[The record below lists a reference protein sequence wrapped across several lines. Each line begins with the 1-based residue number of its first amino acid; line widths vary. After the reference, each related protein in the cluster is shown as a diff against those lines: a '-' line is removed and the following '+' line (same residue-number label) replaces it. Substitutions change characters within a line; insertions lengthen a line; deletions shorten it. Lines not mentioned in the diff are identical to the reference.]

1 MEDPSTTLLDRSLSK
16 KDHHIPMRERERER
30 ATCDSIARGK
40 RFGMS
45 HDAVVKIMLAAIP
58 MVGGWQMLA
67 DVGAVLLGVN
77 QQQAKRLRDCHVKD

>member
-1 MEDPSTTLLDRSLSK
+1 
-16 KDHHIPMRERERER
+16 
-30 ATCDSIARGK
+30 
-40 RFGMS
+40 MS